1 MQVDLLLNLLILSH
15 IYMTLLEELSTQEM
29 TSIDIVIHL
38 QFLKRN
44 ILRNV
49 LIHVIYD
56 TWTLGDFEY
65 EIFMK
70 GHCV

>member
-1 MQVDLLLNLLILSH
+1 MFPCIAICNVSIN
-15 IYMTLLEELSTQEM
+15 YMTLLEELSTQEM

-70 GHCV
+70 DHCV